1 MKDKQYISL
10 FSKLDVY
17 CYFQILKQMWPYVGT
32 YVKDM
37 LKETME
43 PSIRESLPSYLQS
56 FRFEK
61 ILLGDMVYIVF

>member
-1 MKDKQYISL
+1 MID
-10 FSKLDVY
+10 
-17 CYFQILKQMWPYVGT
+17 YFQILKQLWPYVGT

-61 ILLGDMVYIVF
+61 ILLGDMVL